1 MSGTNART
9 PSAVAPD
16 AVDRVARADALQEID
31 ALLSDRPAA
40 DVLEALDDVGVP
52 AGRIRTVPEV
62 YDWRQVRES
71 MVLTLPRPTLG
82 DLDVH
87 APALG
92 GR

>member
-9 PSAVAPD
+9 PAPD
-16 AVDRVARADALQEID
+16 AVDRVARADLLQEID
-31 ALLSDRPAA
+31 PPLSDRPAA

-52 AGRIRTVPEV
+52 AGRVRTVPEV

-71 MVLTLPRPTLG
+71 MVLTLPHPPLG

>member
-9 PSAVAPD
+9 PSRSPPTRSTGWPAPT
-16 AVDRVARADALQEID
+16 RLQEID

-71 MVLTLPRPTLG
+71 MVLTLPRPPLG